1 MMPKEMRPNEV
12 PQQQTINVRG
22 QKREYHYV
30 ETVKSMEELEAFRFK
45 VSWNKIK
52 NIFYTNLFSQ

>member
-1 MMPKEMRPNEV
+1 MRSNEV

-30 ETVKSMEELEAFRFK
+30 ETVKSMEELETFRFK
-45 VSWNKIK
+45 VI
-52 NIFYTNLFSQ
+52 